1 MNIMNDAEGE
11 AAVRIARKVVD
22 AEARHEKV
30 KDLNFPETF
39 SEKRGVF
46 VTLSTYPDHDLRG
59 CIGYPEPVFSLE
71 KALVMAAQSA
81 CHDPRFPPL
90 REHELK
96 GIVVEVSILTPPQMI
111 KVSDPKKLPERVII
125 GEDGL
130 IVEMGPFRGLLLPQV
145 PVEYGWDV
153 EEFLA
158 HTCMKA
164 GLTPDCWLDK
174 RARFFKFQA
183 EIFAEEKP
191 YGSVVRK
198 TLK

>member
-1 MNIMNDAEGE
+1 MNDAEGE
-11 AAVRIARKVVD
+11 VAVKMARKVVD
-22 AEARHEKV
+22 AEARRERV
-30 KDLNFPETF
+30 EDISFPETF
-39 SEKRGVF
+39 REKRGVF

-59 CIGYPEPVFSLE
+59 CIGYPEPIFSLE
-71 KALVMAAQSA
+71 KALINAAQSA

-111 KVSDPKKLPERVII
+111 KVSDPKKLPEQII
-125 GEDGL
+125 VGEDGL

-145 PVEYGWDV
+145 PVEYGWGA
-153 EEFLA
+153 EEFLS

-191 YGSVVRK
+191 YGPVARK
-198 TLK
+198 KLK

>member
-1 MNIMNDAEGE
+1 MNDTEGE
-11 AAVRIARKVVD
+11 VAVRMARKVVD
-22 AEARHEKV
+22 AEARREKV
-30 KDLNFPETF
+30 KDVDLPESF

-111 KVSDPKKLPERVII
+111 KVSDPKKLPEQVIV

-153 EEFLA
+153 EEFLS

-191 YGSVVRK
+191 YGPVARK

>member
-1 MNIMNDAEGE
+1 MNDTEGE
-11 AAVRIARKVVD
+11 VAVRMARKVVD
-22 AEARHEKV
+22 AEARREKV
-30 KDLNFPETF
+30 KDVDLPESF

-111 KVSDPKKLPERVII
+111 KVSDPKKLPEQVII

-153 EEFLA
+153 EEFLS

-191 YGSVVRK
+191 YGPVARK